1 MRNDSNFDSM
11 SDERGEQVVV
21 PSKQFGVDDASIE
34 NIYLEHVVLLRRIA
48 ATKGVPEEDAK
59 TLVQDVFLQ
68 FIGNP
73 TAVRTNLRAYLVAAI
88 CNASRNYWR
97 SKRSEQR
104 VFTNHDLADLQDSP
118 KLAAEGFVE
127 ELALEMTIGAT
138 LARLPE
144 REREVLLRRYK
155 YGEDS
160 ETIAAALNTTPNNV
174 DQLMFTGKK
183 RARIHYKMIT
193 QVR

>member
-1 MRNDSNFDSM
+1 MRNGANFDPT
-11 SDERGEQVVV
+11 SDEGGAQVIL
-21 PSKQFGVDDASIE
+21 PKQFGADDASIE
-34 NIYLEHVVLLRRIA
+34 HIYLEHVVLLRRIA
-48 ATKGVPEEDAK
+48 ATRGVPEEDAK

-73 TAVRTNLRAYLVAAI
+73 TAVRTNVRAYLVASI

-97 SKRSEQR
+97 SKRTEQR
-104 VFTNHDLADLQDSP
+104 VFSNHDLADLQDSP

-127 ELALEMTIGAT
+127 ELALEMAIGAT

-183 RARIHYKMIT
+183 RARTEYQMIT